1 VEVGISGNLTQA
13 GDEAKG
19 LITLTNPSNQV
30 AFFLR
35 VEVTRGRD
43 GQEVLPMTYEDN
55 YVTVFP
61 GESQTLW
68 ARFRTADLDGKKPYL
83 RVEGYNVNLQNA
95 EIE

>member
-1 VEVGISGNLTQA
+1 
-13 GDEAKG
+13 
-19 LITLTNPSNQV
+19 
-30 AFFLR
+30 
-35 VEVTRGRD
+35 
-43 GQEVLPMTYEDN
+43 MTYEDN